1 MCEEKKQAKKAL
13 TDTALD
19 AVEKALPIVEEAVNK
34 MVKYFKEATERK
46 LKVIRGKIGEKNDSP
61 K

>member
-1 MCEEKKQAKKAL
+1 MYEEKKQAKKAL

-46 LKVIRGKIGEKNDSP
+46 LKVIRGKIGEKNESP